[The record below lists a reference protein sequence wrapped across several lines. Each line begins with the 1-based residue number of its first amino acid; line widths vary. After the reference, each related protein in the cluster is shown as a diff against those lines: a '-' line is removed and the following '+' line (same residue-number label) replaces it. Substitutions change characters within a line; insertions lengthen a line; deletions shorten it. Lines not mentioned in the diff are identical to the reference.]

1 MTEVAQ
7 TTTNE
12 KSDAERKAALDSALQ
27 LKGAQGWRIENR
39 SDYQATVA
47 KGKQHS
53 HGLHI
58 FLSII
63 TAGLWAI
70 FVWIPLV
77 VIGGLKR
84 RMISIDS
91 YGNTHEQKL

>member
-7 TTTNE
+7 TAPSGKT
-12 KSDAERKAALDSALQ
+12 DAERRAALDSALQ

-39 SDYQATVA
+39 SEFQATVA

-53 HGLHI
+53 HGIHI

-70 FVWIPLV
+70 FVWLPLAV
-77 VIGGLKR
+77 FGGLKR
-84 RMISIDS
+84 RMISIDA
-91 YGNTHEQKL
+91 YGNAHEQKL